1 MAKYITSYFYN
12 DAEDAGASYGNIFL
26 PLEQRNLVYW
36 RTVYTLFFTSIV
48 KNKNENI
55 KYAFFTNVSCFP
67 LRSEIESLGVAIFD
81 DLQLSHR
88 NDKEW
93 ATVKFFF
100 DVINYIED
108 SLYFNDGDSV
118 IMLDTDCIGLNS
130 AAELFSHVASAD
142 RPIAY
147 RTGNVD
153 SSRFLFHGLSI
164 PQIEKAFEGVFA
176 SKITIKDTIG
186 GEFFGFNKNDNLR
199 KLREQ
204 YDQLLTSEYCDLLTT
219 EEQILTM
226 LNANAKFVNI
236 EFSIYRIWT
245 AYRNYDVSSD
255 LKRFTFLHLPSEKV
269 DGLNRIFKQLVKMT
283 PSTLTSDS
291 LNKIIF
297 SHMPLHNPIKLY
309 VVKIINDLKK
319 KIISLT
325 RKILI

>member
-1 MAKYITSYFYN
+1 MSNYITSYFYH
-12 DAEDAGASYGNIFL
+12 DKEDTGASYGNIFL
-26 PLEQRNLVYW
+26 PLEKRNLVYW
-36 RTVYTLFFTSIV
+36 QTVYTLFFTSIV

-67 LRSEIESLGVAIFD
+67 LRSEIESLGVVIFD

-88 NDKEW
+88 NAKEW

-100 DVINYIED
+100 DVISYIED

-130 AAELFSHVASAD
+130 AAGLFSHVANAD

-147 RTGNVD
+147 ITGSVD
-153 SSRFLFHGLSI
+153 SSRFSFHGLPI
-164 PQIEKAFEGVFA
+164 PQIENAFEDVFR
-176 SKITIKDTIG
+176 SPITIKDTIG
-186 GEFFGFNKNDNLR
+186 GEFFGFNKNYNLR
-199 KLREQ
+199 KLRGE
-204 YDQLLTSEYCDLLTT
+204 YDQLLISLHCDLITT

-226 LNANAKFVNI
+226 LNAKSKFINI
-236 EFSIYRIWT
+236 DFSIYRIWT

-255 LKRFTFLHLPSEKV
+255 FNRFTFLHLPSEKV
-269 DGLNRIFKQLVKMT
+269 DGLNRIFKQLVKMS

-291 LNKIIF
+291 LDKIIF

-309 VVKIINDLKK
+309 VVKIINDLKN
-319 KIISLT
+319 KIIGFA
-325 RKILI
+325 REIFI